1 MAFAAA
7 ILASK
12 DLRIAVGRVLVL
24 GSLAVMVLHA
34 GAVLG
39 RITIRPES
47 GVLADVL
54 ALLDAGEER
63 SLAAWWTGGLLFA
76 AALASA
82 LLALLAAGLPGLKWE
97 SRAWWVM
104 TFVFALLSFDESV
117 SLHERGAR
125 WTAAVLDADS
135 PLAKLGWILPG
146 AALVMLGVIVLI
158 PAFRALPRR
167 PRTLVIAGLATSIVG
182 AVGMEFAY
190 VMLVDAQVAW
200 RWVYLVMAI
209 EEAAEIAGVLVVL
222 AGISMALQVAG
233 SSGRLT
239 LQYHSRDPL
248 AETARGTEATVSDV
262 LRSK

>member
-1 MAFAAA
+1 MSTAAA
-7 ILASK
+7 VLASR

-24 GSLAVMVLHA
+24 GSLVVMVLHT

-47 GVLADVL
+47 GVLADVF

-82 LLALLAAGLPGLKWE
+82 LLAWLAAGLPGLKWE

-104 TFVFALLSFDESV
+104 TFVFAVLSFDESV
-117 SLHERGAR
+117 SLHERGTR
-125 WTAAVLDADS
+125 WTAAVLDANS

-146 AALVMLGVIVLI
+146 MALVVLGVIVLI

-167 PRTLVIAGLATSIVG
+167 PRALVIAGLAASIAG

-209 EEAAEIAGVLVVL
+209 EEAAEMAGVLVIL
-222 AGISMALQVAG
+222 AGISMALQVAD
-233 SSGRLT
+233 SNGRLT
-239 LQYHSRDPL
+239 LRYRTWDPP
-248 AETARGTEATVSDV
+248 AGTGRGSEAIVSDV
-262 LRSK
+262 LKSK